1 MDGTGRRDSIPISD
15 QLTEPTG
22 ENRRLRIAMVAPP
35 WYELPPRG
43 YGGLEMIC
51 SALIDGLVDR
61 GHDVTLFGA
70 GTKTATK
77 ADFVSTTKELQ
88 YPRLGETMPD
98 VLHAARVNRLLAT
111 GDFDVIHDHTTPGAL
126 AGGRVATP
134 TVVTVHGAVDGEFGD
149 YYEAIGD
156 AVRLIAISHS
166 QRAVRPGLPWIA
178 TVHNGIKVT
187 DEPIPERRTDG
198 PVLWLARFNP
208 DKGPDLAIQA
218 CREAG
223 VPLVLAGKCNEPL
236 EERYLEKVL
245 TPMLHDGVELVVNA
259 DRQTILGHLRAAS
272 CLILPIRWKEPF
284 GMVMIEAMAEGVP
297 VVALR
302 RGAVPEVILDGV
314 TGFIC
319 DRPAELPDALVRAP
333 ELDPSACVRH
343 VRAHFSADIMAA
355 RYERVY
361 HQAIAEHYNS
371 LVSMPVSD
379 AGGLTATGGLTAA
392 GGASA
397 GAGVAVN

>member
-1 MDGTGRRDSIPISD
+1 
-15 QLTEPTG
+15 
-22 ENRRLRIAMVAPP
+22 
-35 WYELPPRG
+35 
-43 YGGLEMIC
+43 MIC

-70 GTKTATK
+70 GTRTATK
-77 ADFVSTTKELQ
+77 AEFVSTVKELQ

-98 VLHAARVNRLLAT
+98 VLHAARVNRLLAS

-134 TVVTVHGAVDGEFGD
+134 TVVTVHGAVDGEFGE

-166 QRAVRPGLPWIA
+166 QRAVRPTLPWIA
-178 TVHNGIKVT
+178 TVHNGIRVA
-187 DEPIPERRTDG
+187 DAPIPARRTDG

-208 DKGPDLAIQA
+208 DKGPDPAIEA

-223 VPLVLAGKCNEPL
+223 LPLVLAGKCNEPL

-245 TPMLHDGVELVVNA
+245 TPMLHDGVELVINA
-259 DRQTILGHLRAAS
+259 DRQTILNHLRQAR

-319 DRPAELPDALVRAP
+319 DRPAELPDALRRST
-333 ELDPSACVRH
+333 ELDPGACVRH
-343 VRAHFSADIMAA
+343 VQAHFSAEIMAA
-355 RYERVY
+355 RYEQVY

-371 LVSMPVSD
+371 LVGVPVATADD
-379 AGGLTATGGLTAA
+379 AAPATGATATGAT
-392 GGASA
+392 
-397 GAGVAVN
+397 VT